1 MNFALFLTF
10 MHTKNQFIQILHGYL
25 SSTEDD
31 ARQIEALKEKYPYS
45 QVLHALFARLSKD
58 HGLPT
63 QQEDLQQ
70 AAVHAADRTVLKD
83 IMTRSY
89 PWTVSHEAEGQTNP
103 ATPESISAAHA
114 PVHEEEET
122 VAEDV
127 MFELNRLT
135 ELRHNFES
143 MFEAGNSP
151 SVSVAEREEN
161 TPASSAAP
169 AASEEPEDVP
179 PAKKPKGR
187 VGRKPGRAKA
197 QRIIELARALEKRA
211 EESPT
216 DDEASAKK
224 QRQKKHD
231 SGPEDGILNDIE
243 QSKKKLSPETGKQ
256 QEQLEI
262 IDQFISA
269 DPRIPNLRE
278 KPGPVSTA
286 DLTPIKTGEFGEHLV
301 SETLVEILINQ
312 GKKERAIE
320 VLKKLIWK
328 FPQKK
333 AYFAAQIEE
342 LRK

>member
-31 ARQIEALKEKYPYS
+31 ARQIETLKEKYPYS

-63 QQEDLQQ
+63 QQKDLQQ

-89 PWTVSHEAEGQTNP
+89 PWPVSHEAEGQTNP

-169 AASEEPEDVP
+169 AASEDPEDVP

-216 DDEASAKK
+216 DDEPSAKK
-224 QRQKKHD
+224 QRQKKND

-262 IDQFISA
+262 IDQCISA
-269 DPRIPNLRE
+269 DPRITNLRE
-278 KPGPVSTA
+278 
-286 DLTPIKTGEFGEHLV
+286 
-301 SETLVEILINQ
+301 
-312 GKKERAIE
+312 
-320 VLKKLIWK
+320 
-328 FPQKK
+328 
-333 AYFAAQIEE
+333 
-342 LRK
+342 